1 MTQVLVQL
9 AEAPF
14 DWIALL
20 LFLTSILAYSRYADR
35 SGASFLNARM
45 RLVRRRWMRRYLERD
60 DRVLDS
66 ILTGHSINSISLFC
80 SATLLIVVALLGLL
94 GNADLA
100 HRLAGQGT
108 FMTPTTAAM
117 FQFKLIGLVGV
128 FIYGFYRFTW
138 ALLQYNYL
146 LALAGSAPLPGDL
159 TPEHAETLADQIST
173 VLNSAVTSF
182 HSGFRTYYYA
192 LAWVGWF
199 FHPLAFVAATLLVT
213 VILVHRQIFSPAA
226 KAVGA
231 YTVML
236 DAIDGSPDTDLKQ
249 KIRR

>member
-1 MTQVLVQL
+1 MAQVPL
-9 AEAPF
+9 AATPL

-20 LFLTSILAYSRYADR
+20 LFVVSILAYARYADR
-35 SGASFLNARM
+35 SGASMLNARM
-45 RLVRRRWMRRYLERD
+45 RMVRRRWMRRYLERD

-94 GNADLA
+94 GNTDLA

-108 FMTPTTAAM
+108 FLVPTTAAM
-117 FQFKLIGLVGV
+117 FQAKLIGLICV

-146 LALAGSAPLPGDL
+146 LALAGAAPLPGDL
-159 TPEHAETLADQIST
+159 TPENAEKVADQISI

-192 LAWVGWF
+192 LAWIGWF

-213 VILVHRQIFSPAA
+213 FILVYRQIFSPSAGAIAA
-226 KAVGA
+226 YA
-231 YTVML
+231 TTL
-236 DAIDGSPDTDLKQ
+236 DTIDGAPEKD
-249 KIRR
+249 RN